1 MNNITLINKELLW
14 KEMNNYEYFNFEII
28 LHVR

>member
-28 LHVR
+28 LHDR

>member
-28 LHVR
+28 LYVR